1 MTRDERQHQGC
12 SRRRE
17 EKSCDWGA
25 AMPQR
30 HSDQEGS
37 WRDDDVGDATRRRG
51 RQPPG
56 RDANKRTDRADTQR
70 SHSDTMELRSERM
83 IGKHH

>member
-1 MTRDERQHQGC
+1 MTRDERRHQGC

-17 EKSCDWGA
+17 EKSYDRGA
-25 AMPQR
+25 AMPQWQ
-30 HSDQEGS
+30 SDRGGS
-37 WRDDDVGDATRRRG
+37 WRDDDAEDATRRRG
-51 RQPPG
+51 HQLPG

-70 SHSDTMELRSERM
+70 SHSDTMELRSERT